1 MANMS
6 RKEHFHKALSDM
18 SMEGFLQLVDQIW
31 NAAFTATETLG
42 SFTSVLPNDGFLGRL
57 HLIAIDKLH
66 LCAKD
71 NWSGN
76 FRPGR
81 CHIYQSMQVSS
92 TGNQHSSRES
102 WLILEKSRTS
112 YK

>member
-76 FRPGR
+76 FDQGDVTFTSQCRFLRRAINIQAGR
-81 CHIYQSMQVSS
+81 A
-92 TGNQHSSRES
+92 G
-102 WLILEKSRTS
+102 
-112 YK
+112 

>member
-42 SFTSVLPNDGFLGRL
+42 RS
-57 HLIAIDKLH
+57 
-66 LCAKD
+66 
-71 NWSGN
+71 
-76 FRPGR
+76 
-81 CHIYQSMQVSS
+81 QVSS
-92 TGNQHSSRES
+92 
-102 WLILEKSRTS
+102 RTTVS
-112 YK
+112 LADYTL